1 MRDEA
6 VRRVERGG
14 QPGLQPKGRVE
25 MAKYL
30 ILIYGDEQRWDQISA
45 DEMQQIDEGHRAFRA
60 KAGEAIVASGQ
71 LESTSTASTLRAS
84 SEGRPM
90 VTDGPFLETKEVVG
104 GFYLLDVVDRE
115 TAISLASNLAEAS
128 HDYSGVEITPLV
140 P

>member
-1 MRDEA
+1 
-6 VRRVERGG
+6 
-14 QPGLQPKGRVE
+14 

-60 KAGEAIVASGQ
+60 EAGGAILASGQ
-71 LESTSTASTLRAS
+71 LESASKTSTLRAS

-104 GFYLLDVVDRE
+104 GFYLLDAADRE
-115 TAISLASNLAEAS
+115 TVISLASNLAEAS

-140 P
+140 R